1 MELLRKAIRRVLG
14 PESMFY
20 RAGATFIDFAATV
33 WTNDI
38 KTWRILTSL
47 KHEKRNN
54 EPPCLIHLKNLD
66 HPILLRP
73 GTADAGVLIN
83 NVIREEYG
91 YITVDNNPKWMIDA
105 GAYIGDSAT
114 YFLSKYAY
122 LRVIALEPNPESYR
136 MARLNLEAYGER
148 VILLQKG
155 LYSNEQS
162 QLFSGEETGAAVAGS
177 GFQIEC
183 TTIPALL
190 EQYRIARVD
199 ILKMDIEGAEEA
211 VFSLNPESWLSRIGL
226 LMIEFHGARIES
238 MISGILKENRFTMKK
253 FRSIW
258 YCWREQK

>member
-1 MELLRKAIRRVLG
+1 MEAIRRAIRWILG
-14 PESMFY
+14 SESRFY
-20 RAGATFIDFAATV
+20 RAGAACIDFVVIA

-38 KTWRILTSL
+38 KTWRALRRL
-47 KHEKRNN
+47 KHGKKDN
-54 EPPCLIHLKNLD
+54 EPPRLIRLRNLD

-73 GTADAGVLIN
+73 GTADAGALIN

-148 VILLQKG
+148 VILLQKK

-162 QLFSGEETGAAVAGS
+162 QCFSGGETGASVAAS

-190 EQYRIARVD
+190 EQYRIPRLD

-211 VFSLNPESWLSRIGL
+211 VFSVNPERWLSRIGL
-226 LMIEFHGARIES
+226 LMIEFHGARIQS
-238 MISGILKENRFTMKK
+238 MISRVLKSNGFTMKK
-253 FRSIW
+253 HRSIW
-258 YCWREQK
+258 YCWREQ